1 MSDPSAALKSLHENL
16 SRILYGKQQ
25 QILLA
30 IATLL
35 CRGHLLLDD
44 VPGVGKTMLAR
55 AIAQSLGGEFRRLQ
69 CTPDLLPSDV
79 TGISVFDQSE
89 RTFKFMPGPVFT
101 NILLVDE
108 INRAPPRTQSSLLEC
123 MGERQVSIDGVAR
136 ALPAVFMVIATQ
148 NPIEFHGTYP
158 LPEAQLDRF
167 FMRIRLGYPDRSSEL
182 KILETQR
189 SSSHPIDTLAR
200 VISLE
205 EVEVLRGAVE
215 RIEIAP
221 EVAGY
226 AVDIVE
232 RTRTH
237 PSLSL
242 GASPRGSLALVSAA
256 RALALLTGQR
266 YVTPEHV
273 KRVAPAVLGHRL
285 MPKPSAASSPDRAAE
300 AAVADI
306 LGTLRVPVEAASQP
320 IGR

>member
-1 MSDPSAALKSLHENL
+1 MSDPSAALKSLHDNL
-16 SRILYGKQQ
+16 GRVLYGKPQ

-44 VPGVGKTMLAR
+44 VPGVGKTLLGR

-79 TGISVFDQSE
+79 TGLSVFEQSE
-89 RTFKFMPGPVFT
+89 HAFKFIPGPVFT

-167 FMRIRLGYPDRSSEL
+167 FMRIRLGYPDRPAEL

-189 SSSHPIDTLAR
+189 SGHPLDALAP
-200 VISLE
+200 VISLDQVE
-205 EVEVLRGAVE
+205 MLRKAVEQVEVAT
-215 RIEIAP
+215 
-221 EVAGY
+221 EVAEY

-232 RTRTH
+232 RTRSH
-237 PSLSL
+237 PGLSL

-256 RALALLTGQR
+256 RAVALLSGQG
-266 YVTPEHV
+266 YVTPQHV
-273 KRVAPAVLGHRL
+273 KRVAQAVLAHRV
-285 MPKPSAASSPDRAAE
+285 MAKPSAASSADRAAE

-306 LGTLRVPVEAASQP
+306 LATLKVPVEAGARP
-320 IGR
+320 GRQ

>member
-1 MSDPSAALKSLHENL
+1 MSDPGAALKSLHENL

-79 TGISVFDQSE
+79 TGLSVFDQSE
-89 RTFKFMPGPVFT
+89 RAFKFMPGPVFT

-167 FMRIRLGYPDRSSEL
+167 FMRIRLGYPDRASEL

-189 SSSHPIDTLAR
+189 SSHPIETLAR

-205 EVEVLRGAVE
+205 EVEMLRSAVE
-215 RIEIAP
+215 RIEVAP

-226 AVDIVE
+226 AVDVVE

-237 PSLSL
+237 PGLSL

-256 RALALLTGQR
+256 RALALLGGQR

-273 KRVAPAVLGHRL
+273 KRVAPAVLAHRV

-300 AAVADI
+300 AAVAEI
-306 LGTLRVPVEAASQP
+306 LGTLRVPVEAASP
-320 IGR
+320 SIGR

>member
-89 RTFKFMPGPVFT
+89 RAFKFMPGPVFT

-182 KILETQR
+182 KILDTQR
-189 SSSHPIDTLAR
+189 SGSHPIDTLAR

-237 PSLSL
+237 PGLSL

-273 KRVAPAVLGHRL
+273 KRVAPAVLAHRV
-285 MPKPSAASSPDRAAE
+285 MPKPSAASSPDRAVE

-306 LGTLRVPVEAASQP
+306 LGTLRVPVEAASQS